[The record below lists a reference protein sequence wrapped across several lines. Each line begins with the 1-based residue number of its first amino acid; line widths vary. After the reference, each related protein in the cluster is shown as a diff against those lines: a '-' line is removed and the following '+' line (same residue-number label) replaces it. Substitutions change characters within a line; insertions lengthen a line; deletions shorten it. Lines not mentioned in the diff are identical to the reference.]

1 MIVLNLYQHFTDQM
15 NKVSFLILFLFI
27 LIVPANAQKKNVKAA
42 DEAFAAHKYATAIDH
57 YRKAYTKIKNDVD
70 EKNRINFQLA
80 ECYRL
85 TNNVNRA
92 EIQYKRLEKIKYQEK
107 EPIILLH
114 LANALLSNKKY
125 KEASIQYKAYQ
136 QVAPNDPRGANGIS
150 SSATAAEWEKTQ
162 YNYVVENLK
171 KINSKEDDF
180 SPAYANSEL
189 NTIVFTSGRSTA
201 TGNQKDEWT
210 DQDFSDLFITR
221 VDAKGNFT
229 IPVLFDNLEGNLE
242 SDLTINTGGNEGTPQ
257 LNNNFSTIYFTRCP
271 ASGTKNQG
279 CKIYTS
285 ERNGRNWSRPKPL
298 QFGNDSSSVV
308 GHPTISSDE
317 LTIYFTSDSK
327 NGYGGR
333 DIWMSKRK
341 NKNEAFGKPQNP
353 GPEINTPGDEM
364 FPYLRND
371 TLLYFSSNGHVG
383 MGGLDIYR
391 ATFKSGW
398 GNVIN
403 LKAPF
408 NSNND
413 DFGIIFNP
421 EKEEGFFSSNRKGSR
436 KDDLYS
442 FYQPI
447 LEYSIE
453 GTVKNENSLQFIEGA
468 EISLLS
474 SSGTKHVTLTNA
486 NGKYQ
491 FGTTQIKPNQTYE
504 ISASKADFFIQKHI
518 ITSENLTNKKKFKQ
532 DFDLT
537 PFPSEPILLPEILYD
552 LGKWELKTQYQDSLQ
567 DLIKTMDENKNLV
580 IELASHTDSRDTDER
595 NDILSQRRARSVVEY
610 LILRGI
616 DPDRLVAKGYGERQP
631 REFKQNLIKNGITF
645 RKGSKLTEEFI
656 NGLRSNAEKE
666 AAHELNRRTEFRILN
681 KDFEQKTSKAVLN
694 PDKVN
699 INLNP
704 VTNEITFM
712 LEAQTGVITAKC
724 LINDHAIE
732 FSYQENYDT
741 EISLRQALKLLNDG
755 EIDKNDFVGD
765 VEMALA
771 NGTIANQSIFKIK
784 KLTIADKTIGNIEVM
799 VNNRIK
805 NSFQFGSSILSKFGN
820 FTIDKEAKK
829 IIFQ

>member
-1 MIVLNLYQHFTDQM
+1 MIVLNSHQHFSDQM
-15 NKVSFLILFLFI
+15 NKSSFLILFLLI
-27 LIVPANAQKKNVKAA
+27 LIIPANAQKKNVKAA
-42 DEAFAAHKYATAIDH
+42 DEAFAAHKYVTAIDH
-57 YRKAYTKIKNDVD
+57 YRKAYTKIKKDED
-70 EKNRINFQLA
+70 EKTRVNFQLA

-85 TNNVNRA
+85 TNNINRA
-92 EIQYKRLEKIKYQEK
+92 EIQYKRLAKIKYQEK

-125 KEASIQYKAYQ
+125 KEALIQFEEYQ
-136 QVAPNDPRGANGIS
+136 LVAPDDPRGANGIS
-150 SSATAAEWEKTQ
+150 SCAKAAEWEKIQ

-171 KINSKEDDF
+171 KINSREDDF

-189 NTIVFTSGRSTA
+189 NTIVFTSGRSIA
-201 TGNQKDEWT
+201 TGSQKDEWT
-210 DQDFSDLFITR
+210 NQDFSDLFITR

-229 IPVLFDNLEGNLE
+229 IPVLFDNQDGNLE

-257 LNNNFSTIYFTRCP
+257 LNNSFSTIYFTKCP
-271 ASGTKNQG
+271 ANGTKNQG

-285 ERNGRNWSRPKPL
+285 ERNGRNWGRPKPL
-298 QFGNDSSSVV
+298 QIGNDSSSVV
-308 GHPTISSDE
+308 GHPTVSSDE
-317 LTIYFTSDSK
+317 LTIYFSSE
-327 NGYGGR
+327 NNSGYGGK

-341 NKNEAFGKPQNP
+341 NKDEAFGKPQNL
-353 GPEINTPGDEM
+353 GSEINTPGDEM

-371 TLLYFSSNGHVG
+371 TLLYFSSNGHIG
-383 MGGLDIYR
+383 MGGLDIYC
-391 ATFKSGW
+391 ATYKSGW

-403 LKAPF
+403 LKTPF
-408 NSNND
+408 NSNAD

-421 EKEEGFFSSNRKGSR
+421 EKEEGFFSSNRKGAR

-442 FYQPI
+442 FYQPV

-453 GTVKNENSLQFIEGA
+453 GIVKNENSLQFIEDA
-468 EISLLS
+468 EIILLS
-474 SSGTKHVTLTNA
+474 SSGTKYVTHTNA

-491 FGTTQIKPNQTYE
+491 FGTTQIKPNLTYE
-504 ISASKADFFIQKHI
+504 ISASKADFFIQKQI
-518 ITSENLTNKKKFKQ
+518 ITTEDLTNKKKIKQ
-532 DFDLT
+532 DFSLS

-631 REFKQNLIKNGITF
+631 RELKENMIKNGITF

-656 NGLRSNAEKE
+656 NGLKNNAEKE

-681 KDFEQKTSKAVLN
+681 KDFEQKASKVELN
-694 PDKVN
+694 LDKVN

-704 VTNEITFM
+704 VTNEIMFT
-712 LEAQTGVITAKC
+712 LDAQTGVITANC
-724 LINDHAIE
+724 LINDHKLD
-732 FSYQENYDT
+732 FSYQENYNT

-755 EIDKNDFVGD
+755 EIDKKDFKGD
-765 VEMALA
+765 AESALA
-771 NGTIANQSIFKIK
+771 NGTIANQSVFKIK
-784 KLTIADKTIGNIEVM
+784 KLTIADKTIENIEVI
-799 VNNRIK
+799 VNNRLK
-805 NSFQFGSSILSKFGN
+805 NSFQFGASVLLKFGN
-820 FTIDKEAKK
+820 FTIDKAAKK
-829 IIFQ
+829 IIFH